1 MESLSIQIIAHC
13 DNTNVPKVIS
23 FTPEQY
29 FDLDPGE
36 MPDVDSVPLYS
47 DLEKYVDFSD
57 EISRIAVEIKNN
69 SDGRSLHIEKV
80 FQEEKK
86 TTVTTRCDY
95 QNSSLTY
102 QEIIYES
109 ALPEEFVGQERAYD
123 VCRFVVNG
131 QTAECVYHGIFR
143 YTDDGKETE
152 YRIV

>member
-80 FQEEKK
+80 FQEE
-86 TTVTTRCDY
+86 
-95 QNSSLTY
+95 S
-102 QEIIYES
+102 
-109 ALPEEFVGQERAYD
+109 
-123 VCRFVVNG
+123 
-131 QTAECVYHGIFR
+131 
-143 YTDDGKETE
+143 
-152 YRIV
+152 

>member
-57 EISRIAVEIKNN
+57 EI
-69 SDGRSLHIEKV
+69 
-80 FQEEKK
+80 Q
-86 TTVTTRCDY
+86 
-95 QNSSLTY
+95 
-102 QEIIYES
+102 
-109 ALPEEFVGQERAYD
+109 
-123 VCRFVVNG
+123 
-131 QTAECVYHGIFR
+131 
-143 YTDDGKETE
+143 
-152 YRIV
+152 